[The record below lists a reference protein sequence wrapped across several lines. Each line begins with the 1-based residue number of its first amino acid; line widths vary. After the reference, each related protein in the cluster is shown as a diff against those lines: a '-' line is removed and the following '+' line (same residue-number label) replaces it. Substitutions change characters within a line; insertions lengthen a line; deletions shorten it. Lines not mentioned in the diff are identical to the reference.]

1 MNAGR
6 DEIGNEA
13 TQFIH
18 TLLLT
23 TTSSRFFNNPTLHEP
38 RLIPAISLWL
48 RNYSVKDGARD

>member
-13 TQFIH
+13 TQFLH

-23 TTSSRFFNNPTLHEP
+23 ITSSRIFNYAALHEP
-38 RLIPAISLWL
+38 RLIPAISFRL
-48 RNYSVKDGARD
+48 RNHSVKDGA